1 MLTCNLCYGS
11 LQMCIDI
18 IMTIKEQ
25 VDGIDSYGN
34 VPGGI
39 SMGYRLSKDGFNQA
53 IAVLRK
59 KYRIYAPVRKVG
71 EGRFADVDVVRYDD
85 AECLEDMELEMR
97 SDYSFKDILLPLSET
112 LFFFTEDQIK
122 EADYDDTPVIVLMRS
137 CDIHAVKRLD
147 QMYTDNGPNRD
158 YYYERLRERVKFALI
173 GCGKPCENS
182 FCVDMGSNKTE
193 DYVFSLDVING
204 SVFVDVKDPE
214 LQDVFRQNAQEE
226 RDVTPQ
232 SVEETEYH
240 VERPEEVPLSI
251 FHDEMWDEYSKRCI
265 NCGRCNFVCP
275 TCTCFTMQD
284 LFYTDNGKVGERR
297 RVNASCMVDGYTDVA
312 GGLQFRKTNGERMRF
327 KVLHKVYDFRKR
339 FGYDMCVGCG
349 RCDSVC
355 PEYISF
361 ANCINKLNARV
372 KELEVE

>member
-1 MLTCNLCYGS
+1 
-11 LQMCIDI
+11 
-18 IMTIKEQ
+18 
-25 VDGIDSYGN
+25 
-34 VPGGI
+34 
-39 SMGYRLSKDGFNQA
+39 MGYRLSKDGFNQA

-147 QMYTDNGPNRD
+147 QMYTDNGPNSD
-158 YYYERLRERVKFALI
+158 YYYERLRERVKFALS

-361 ANCINKLNARV
+361 ANFIKKLNARV